1 MDRSYEYNQNYYDWT
16 IKCLEED
23 EKYEELAFF
32 MLGVDLMIRQS
43 ELMNLTFDQF
53 DFPFVNDIKIMKM
66 PKDSLSDK
74 KYDPKI
80 ISLNTVNAVNKIFV
94 VGKTRLFDKSP
105 IYYIDS
111 IRQSNGDKNF
121 NGHLMKGIGLSIT
134 LEKIAKS
141 DC

>member
-1 MDRSYEYNQNYYDWT
+1 MDRNYEYNWNYYQWT

-32 MLGVDLMIRQS
+32 MLGVDLMVRQS
-43 ELMNLTFDQF
+43 ELIALTFDQF
-53 DFPFVNDIKIMKM
+53 EFPYVKDIKIMKI

-74 KYDPKI
+74 KYDPKL
-80 ISLNTVNAVNKIFV
+80 ISLSAANAVNKIFV
-94 VGKTRLFDKSP
+94 VGKKKLFDKSP

-111 IRQSNGDKNF
+111 IRKSNGDKTF

>member
-53 DFPFVNDIKIMKM
+53 DFPFVNDIKIMKI

-80 ISLNTVNAVNKIFV
+80 ISLSTANAVNKIFV

-105 IYYIDS
+105 LYYIDS
-111 IRQSNGDKNF
+111 IRKSNGDMNF

>member
-1 MDRSYEYNQNYYDWT
+1 MNRIYEYNQNYYDWT
-16 IKCLEED
+16 VKCLKED

-53 DFPFVNDIKIMKM
+53 EFPYVKDIKIMKI

-80 ISLNTVNAVNKIFV
+80 ISLNTANAVNKIFV
-94 VGKTRLFDKSP
+94 VGKTKLFDKSP

-111 IRQSNGDKNF
+111 IRKSNGDKNF